1 MKGRELKKK
10 LKFFLKMTDR
20 ARLGLEV
27 LYMKL
32 LSCTLLAL
40 SFLISGSLW
49 AQNKAAGKESGGRR
63 KILTQEARTK
73 ANKTDIDAAAIDGE
87 RRIPAGIAIGGAKQE
102 HEYDLINLRLRWHP
116 EMIKSTSNL
125 ETGKGQ

>member
-1 MKGRELKKK
+1 M
-10 LKFFLKMTDR
+10 
-20 ARLGLEV
+20 EV
-27 LYMKL
+27 LSMKL
-32 LSCTLLAL
+32 QCCTLLAL
-40 SFLISGSLW
+40 SFLLSENVL
-49 AQNKAAGKESGGRR
+49 AQAKKDSGGRR

-73 ANKTDIDAAAIDGE
+73 GSKTDIDFDAAAIDGE

>member
-1 MKGRELKKK
+1 
-10 LKFFLKMTDR
+10 
-20 ARLGLEV
+20 
-27 LYMKL
+27 MKL
-32 LSCTLLAL
+32 QCCTLLAL
-40 SFLISGSLW
+40 SFLVSGSLW
-49 AQNKAAGKESGGRR
+49 AQNKAPAGKESGGRR

-73 ANKTDIDAAAIDGE
+73 ANKTDIDFDAAAIDGE

>member
-1 MKGRELKKK
+1 
-10 LKFFLKMTDR
+10 
-20 ARLGLEV
+20 
-27 LYMKL
+27 MKL
-32 LSCTLLAL
+32 LGCTLIAL
-40 SFLISGSLW
+40 SFMISGSLL
-49 AQNKAAGKESGGRR
+49 AQKAKEGGRR

-73 ANKTDIDAAAIDGE
+73 GNKTDIDFDAASIDGE
-87 RRIPAGIAIGGAKQE
+87 RRIPAGVAIGGAKQE

>member
-1 MKGRELKKK
+1 MNL
-10 LKFFLKMTDR
+10 R
-20 ARLGLEV
+20 A
-27 LYMKL
+27 
-32 LSCTLLAL
+32 CTLLAL
-40 SFLISGSLW
+40 SFLWTGTMM
-49 AQNKAAGKESGGRR
+49 AQNAKAAKDDKAGGRR

-73 ANKTDIDAAAIDGE
+73 ANKTDIDFDAAAIDGE
-87 RRIPAGIAIGGAKQE
+87 RRIPAGVAIGGAKQD

>member
-1 MKGRELKKK
+1 MNL
-10 LKFFLKMTDR
+10 TQ
-20 ARLGLEV
+20 
-27 LYMKL
+27 
-32 LSCTLLAL
+32 CTVLAL
-40 SFLISGSLW
+40 SFMFSASLW
-49 AQNKAAGKESGGRR
+49 AQNAKAPAGKDAGGRR

-73 ANKTDIDAAAIDGE
+73 GNKTDIDFDAAAIDGE

>member
-1 MKGRELKKK
+1 
-10 LKFFLKMTDR
+10 
-20 ARLGLEV
+20 
-27 LYMKL
+27 MKL
-32 LSCTLLAL
+32 LNIALITTLGLL
-40 SFLISGSLW
+40 SFELF
-49 AQNKAAGKESGGRR
+49 AQRSKGKEGRR

-73 ANKTDIDAAAIDGE
+73 ANKTDIDFDAASIDGE
-87 RRIPAGIAIGGAKQE
+87 RRLPAGVNVGGAKQD